1 MKYECIACGFNTTR
15 KNDYN
20 RHMLTNKHIKKT
32 CIIHDTSPYSDM
44 NYMFC
49 CKYCQKPF
57 KHRQNMYRHIK
68 YSCKENKDEGLKE
81 LVRLLNKQVSEK
93 DQAMQSMQKQID
105 YLAYKLQLKPVG
117 NSETQ
122 STMQFQMNANNM
134 FNSNHFDHSQ
144 NYDMKIMNFKDTDY
158 THLTHKD
165 YLQCAND
172 VNHCVKTMISK
183 VHLNE
188 EKPENMNVYISSLKE
203 SYVMVYSQDQWTIM
217 DRNDHMND
225 MYDKNEYELSQFIQ
239 EFGDKYPKAVK
250 SFERYLKNKVMNDN
264 LAHFK
269 KLILMEFYNKRE
281 IIRKNKI
288 LQESNELLED
298 TSENEIINKIEK
310 KL

>member
-1 MKYECIACGFNTTR
+1 MIYQCTSCNFKTRR

-20 RHMLTNKHIKKT
+20 RHLVTGKHIRRVNE
-32 CIIHDTSPYSDM
+32 TSMSLEDD
-44 NYMFC
+44 NQLL
-49 CKYCQKPF
+49 CKYCQKAF

-68 YSCKENKDEGLKE
+68 YSCKKNKDEGLKE
-81 LVRLLNKQVSEK
+81 LVRLLNKQVSDK
-93 DQAMQSMQKQID
+93 DKKLQTMQKQID

-117 NSETQ
+117 NYDMQ
-122 STMQFQMNANNM
+122 PYMQFQMNANNM
-134 FNSNHFDHSQ
+134 INSNHFDHSQ

-188 EKPENMNVYISSLKE
+188 EKPENMNVYISSLKD
-203 SYVMVYSQDQWTIM
+203 SYVMVYSNDQWTIM
-217 DRNDHMND
+217 DRNEHMND
-225 MYDKNEYELSQFIQ
+225 MYDKNEYELSQFLQ

-264 LAHFK
+264 LAYFK

-288 LQESNELLED
+288 IQE
-298 TSENEIINKIEK
+298 TNEITDTPIQNQIK
-310 KL
+310 